1 MAEKTFKSGEVI
13 FQERTYEAC
22 MYELLE
28 GTVGIYTHYG
38 QQDEK
43 LLTEL
48 KAENGAY
55 FGEMGLVESMP
66 RSATA
71 VALSDVRVE
80 AITGKD
86 FGTFFTEHPERVY
99 AIMTQMGG
107 RIRELTR
114 DYLDACRAA
123 AELVETKESG
133 KEKSG
138 WFRSFIDRIRTYL
151 NSEEVKEGMKYAS
164 YGYYE
169 CYGHC
174 DPFGYH
180 WL

>member
-13 FQERTYEAC
+13 FQEKTYEAC

-28 GTVGIYTHYG
+28 GTVGIYSHYG

-48 KAENGAY
+48 KAENGAF

-71 VALSDVRVE
+71 VVLEDVRVNV
-80 AITGKD
+80 ITGAD
-86 FGTFFTEHPERVY
+86 FCAFFTKNPERVY

-114 DYLDACRAA
+114 DYLEVCRAA
-123 AELVETKESG
+123 SEMMETKGNG

-138 WFRSFIDRIRTYL
+138 WFNSFIERLRTYL
-151 NSEEVKEGMKYAS
+151 DSETFQEALKFAA
-164 YGYYE
+164 
-169 CYGHC
+169 CAPHTRHQ
-174 DPFGYH
+174 P
-180 WL
+180 

>member
-28 GTVGIYTHYG
+28 GTVGIYAHYG

-114 DYLDACRAA
+114 DYPDACRAA

-138 WFRSFIDRIRTYL
+138 WFRSFIDKIRTYL

>member
-1 MAEKTFKSGEVI
+1 MAEKMFKSGEVI
-13 FQERTYEAC
+13 FLEKTYEAC

-28 GTVGIYTHYG
+28 GTVGIYSHYG

-48 KAENGAY
+48 KAENGVY

-71 VALSDVRVE
+71 VALSDVRVNV
-80 AITGKD
+80 ITGAD
-86 FGTFFTEHPERVY
+86 FGTFFSEHPERVY
-99 AIMTQMGG
+99 AVMTQMGG

-114 DYLDACRAA
+114 DYLDVCRAA
-123 AELVETKESG
+123 AEIVETKGSG

-138 WFRSFIDRIRTYL
+138 WFTAVIEKIRTYL
-151 NSEEVKEGMKYAS
+151 DSEDVKEGLKHASCIPYA
-164 YGYYE
+164 
-169 CYGHC
+169 
-174 DPFGYH
+174 PFTWIRY
-180 WL
+180 